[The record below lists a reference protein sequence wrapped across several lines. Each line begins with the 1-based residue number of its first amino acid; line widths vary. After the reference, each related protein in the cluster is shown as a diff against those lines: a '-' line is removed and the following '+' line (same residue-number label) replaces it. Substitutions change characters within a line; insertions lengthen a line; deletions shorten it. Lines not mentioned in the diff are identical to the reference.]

1 MSDADTVFGSELF
14 GAIIQAQIADAQ
26 SVQNQLDKYHRNKE
40 AQLIWLREEIEHF
53 ALSQDS
59 KMVEHKLL
67 SIVRRSCQ
75 VTDQG
80 LDKEDY

>member
-1 MSDADTVFGSELF
+1 MTNADTIFGSDLF

-26 SVQNQLDKYHRNKE
+26 STQAQIDRYHQDKE
-40 AQLIWLREEIEHF
+40 AQLIWLREEIAHF
-53 ALSQDS
+53 AGCQDS

-67 SIVRRSCQ
+67 SILQRSYK

-80 LDKEDY
+80 LDKETY